1 MPLYNTSLGES
12 ETFVTTGTTPQLAR
26 ILEQSRDIGLERLRI
41 LTEEAPSDIAS
52 QKEIYKEI
60 DYFERALRNFGI
72 NY

>member
-1 MPLYNTSLGES
+1 
-12 ETFVTTGTTPQLAR
+12 R
-26 ILEQSRDIGLERLRI
+26 LEI
-41 LTEEAPSDIAS
+41 LTEEASDDIAS